1 MTDRSRGFTLIELLV
16 VVLIIGLI
24 ISITVINPSS
34 NNPYSQLKK
43 EASRLVF
50 MFDSAS
56 DRALLGG
63 RETGFSI
70 QNNNN
75 YVWWEWNRADEKWQR
90 LQQQS
95 WQAYTLPEGMEL
107 SIDGSASATDKQD
120 AGVNVVFYSDGT
132 LVPVRLLL
140 YFKNNQS
147 NKLILETDGISS
159 LTENKTL
166 SSN

>member
-24 ISITVINPSS
+24 ISITVIQPGS

-56 DRALLGG
+56 DRALLEG

-70 QNNNN
+70 QDNK

-90 LQQQS
+90 LQQRS
-95 WQAYTLPEGMEL
+95 WQAHILPEGMEL
-107 SIDGSASATDKQD
+107 SIDDAASVTDKQD
-120 AGVNVVFYSDGT
+120 SGADVVFYSDGT

-147 NKLILETDGISS
+147 SKLILETDGISS
-159 LTENKTL
+159 LTEKKTL
-166 SSN
+166 SSG